1 MSINTRKGFTGE
13 VIIKEI
19 KAKSLLRKYK
29 KIDSWF
35 ISRYGMN
42 FYRGCRHACAY
53 CDGRAEGYY
62 VENDFHNEVEVK
74 VNAPELLRRELDPAR
89 KRKPLKKSFIMPGG
103 GISDSYQPIEKKF
116 RITRRALE
124 IIKEHDFPVHMLT
137 KSTSIENDMDILQ
150 EINNQSRA
158 IVSMSFSSVDEK
170 VSKVFEPGVPSPQK
184 RLETL
189 ARFKEAGITV
199 GMFLLPVIPL
209 ITDSGEMME
218 AAVQKAVQTGLDFII
233 FGGMTLKEGRQKKEF
248 FETLKKF
255 KPELVAEYNKI
266 YSGDKW
272 GNAHPA
278 YYGQLYKNFY
288 AVAGKYKIPLRIPSS
303 LFSDLIDKDDLV
315 VVILEQLDYILKLK
329 GRSSSF
335 AHAARSVSQIKEPL
349 AEVADDLQKYR
360 GIGPKTVS
368 IIKEILKTGRCK
380 WYEKELLG

>member
-1 MSINTRKGFTGE
+1 
-13 VIIKEI
+13 
-19 KAKSLLRKYK
+19 
-29 KIDSWF
+29 
-35 ISRYGMN
+35 
-42 FYRGCRHACAY
+42 
-53 CDGRAEGYY
+53 
-62 VENDFHNEVEVK
+62 
-74 VNAPELLRRELDPAR
+74 
-89 KRKPLKKSFIMPGG
+89 
-103 GISDSYQPIEKKF
+103 
-116 RITRRALE
+116 
-124 IIKEHDFPVHMLT
+124 MLT

-303 LFSDLIDKDDLV
+303 IFSDLIDKDDLV

-368 IIKEILKTGRCK
+368 LIKEILDTGRCQ